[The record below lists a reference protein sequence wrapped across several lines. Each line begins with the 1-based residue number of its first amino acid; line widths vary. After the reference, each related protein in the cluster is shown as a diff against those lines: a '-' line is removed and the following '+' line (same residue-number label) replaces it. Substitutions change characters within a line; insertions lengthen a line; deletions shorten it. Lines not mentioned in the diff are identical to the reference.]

1 MRNHN
6 TSTKPS
12 APVSLHQH
20 AEDNLKYIR
29 ETMESATSFTGVS
42 GKGYVFAGISAL
54 AAAWLA
60 AQQTS
65 ATAWLGVWM
74 AELVLA
80 AAVTLAMTASK
91 ARSQGSSLWST
102 SGIKLLLAFLPG
114 MTVGGIL
121 TLALY
126 LQGDLSLLPGIWM
139 CLYGAAVMTAGV
151 HSVRVIPVMGA
162 LFILVGA
169 LVLFTPLPANI
180 TLGLG
185 LGILHIVF
193 GIIVWRNHGG

>member
-1 MRNHN
+1 MRNPN
-6 TSTKPS
+6 TSTKTS

-29 ETMESATSFTGVS
+29 DAMESATSFTGVS

-65 ATAWLGVWM
+65 TTAWLGVWM

-80 AAVTLAMTASK
+80 AAAALAMTAFK
-91 ARSQGSSLWST
+91 ARSQGSSLWS
-102 SGIKLLLAFLPG
+102 SNGIKLLLAFLPG
-114 MTVGGIL
+114 MMAGGIFTL
-121 TLALY
+121 TLY
-126 LQGDLSLLPGIWM
+126 IRGDLTLLPGIWM
-139 CLYGAAVMTAGV
+139 CLYGASVMTAGV

-162 LFILVGA
+162 LFIVAGA
-169 LVLFTPLPANI
+169 LVLLTPLPAN
-180 TLGLG
+180 TMLGLALG
-185 LGILHIVF
+185 LLHILF